1 MMYGVALEGIDIGN
15 MVAINEKGHVRN
27 VTAKDLEEQMNHPR
41 RVLMG
46 AVFTLMATL
55 ALGQR
60 IQTVTVAANPT

>member
-1 MMYGVALEGIDIGN
+1 
-15 MVAINEKGHVRN
+15 
-27 VTAKDLEEQMNHPR
+27 MNHRR
-41 RVLMG
+41 RVLIG

>member
-1 MMYGVALEGIDIGN
+1 
-15 MVAINEKGHVRN
+15 
-27 VTAKDLEEQMNHPR
+27 MNHPR

-60 IQTVTVAANPT
+60 IQTVTVVANPT

>member
-1 MMYGVALEGIDIGN
+1 
-15 MVAINEKGHVRN
+15 
-27 VTAKDLEEQMNHPR
+27 MNNPR